1 MARITKYKD
10 TKTVV
15 DADGNT
21 IEEKKVER
29 TWTMEKSGEPDFV
42 KLYPEAWMPKK
53 KTLAE
58 DESPAGKKTAAARRK
73 NAGDGEDTAHLK
85 LPAAYRFLFFVL
97 AARMDYCDSDDL
109 AHSQLVI
116 TGEPYRDEILEIMGW
131 SDRDSLQKGLRA
143 LCECNAIRK
152 VSRGC
157 YQINPRFASKGQWK
171 YNPRIPQ
178 SNVEG
183 LKKYYDDEQ
192 AEARMNQAQAEK
204 EKKKEA
210 RKNRKKSPGTRKT
223 GEGNGHPE
231 PAAADIPP
239 AGEAAVEPPPAVPAS
254 TETDESYDDGRFS
267 EVLGKFHK

>member
-192 AEARMNQAQAEK
+192 AEARGNQEQEEK

-239 AGEAAVEPPPAVPAS
+239 AGGAAVEPPPAVPAS

>member
-1 MARITKYKD
+1 MARIAKYKD

-85 LPAAYRFLFFVL
+85 LPAAYRFLFFIL
-97 AARMDYCDSDDL
+97 AARMGYCDSDDL

-192 AEARMNQAQAEK
+192 AEARNLETVH
-204 EKKKEA
+204 
-210 RKNRKKSPGTRKT
+210 TRTYK
-223 GEGNGHPE
+223 
-231 PAAADIPP
+231 
-239 AGEAAVEPPPAVPAS
+239 
-254 TETDESYDDGRFS
+254 
-267 EVLGKFHK
+267 

>member
-1 MARITKYKD
+1 
-10 TKTVV
+10 
-15 DADGNT
+15 
-21 IEEKKVER
+21 
-29 TWTMEKSGEPDFV
+29 MEKSGEPDFI

-58 DESPAGKKTAAARRK
+58 DESPAVKKTAAVRGK
-73 NAGDGEDTAHLK
+73 NADDGEDTAHLK

-109 AHSQLVI
+109 AHSQLVM

-131 SDRDSLQKGLRA
+131 SDRDSLMKGLRA

-192 AEARMNQAQAEK
+192 AKARRKKAEEE
-204 EKKKEA
+204 EKKKEEA
-210 RKNRKKSPGTRKT
+210 RENRKRSLGIQKT
-223 GEGNGHPE
+223 GERKGLPV
-231 PAAADIPP
+231 ADTDT
-239 AGEAAVEPPPAVPAS
+239 ADNPPAVKDTAQPPL
-254 TETDESYDDGRFS
+254 TDEVPVKD
-267 EVLGKFHK
+267 K